1 MDSEQ
6 QMILALW
13 ATGGFSLILFILALT
28 NKVVVFINGI
38 DLFTTLSIGLAPIL
52 MFIILASLDIPYT
65 TNELLDFKLPEGE
78 MVGKV
83 VVVIGLLT
91 SLFCFIKTFIN
102 SMKYNNPIVGILIGV
117 FKILAIG
124 IVFLSIFAVFYGQSW
139 SQNKRG
145 MLYIILMVLI
155 LGIFIWI
162 GRTLINGDRVL
173 LARQNTIPEN

>member
-28 NKVVVFINGI
+28 NKVVVFINGM

-145 MLYIILMVLI
+145 MLYIIVMVLI
-155 LGIFIWI
+155 LGIFLWI

-173 LARQNTIPEN
+173 LARQNTVP

>member
-145 MLYIILMVLI
+145 MLYIIVMVLI
-155 LGIFIWI
+155 LGIFLWI

-173 LARQNTIPEN
+173 LARQNTVP

>member
-6 QMILALW
+6 QIVVALW
-13 ATGGFSLILFILALT
+13 ATGGFSLILFLLALT
-28 NKVVVFINGI
+28 NKVVVFINGM

-65 TNELLDFKLPEGE
+65 TAELLELKLPKGE

-83 VVVIGLLT
+83 VVVLGMLT

-102 SMKYNNPIVGILIGV
+102 SMKYNNPIVGILVGV

-124 IVFLSIFAVFYGQSW
+124 IVFLCIFSVFYGQSW
-139 SQNKRG
+139 AQNKRSL
-145 MLYIILMVLI
+145 LYIFVMVLI
-155 LGIFIWI
+155 LGIFLWI

-173 LARQNTIPEN
+173 LSRQNTMP

>member
-173 LARQNTIPEN
+173 LARQNTVP